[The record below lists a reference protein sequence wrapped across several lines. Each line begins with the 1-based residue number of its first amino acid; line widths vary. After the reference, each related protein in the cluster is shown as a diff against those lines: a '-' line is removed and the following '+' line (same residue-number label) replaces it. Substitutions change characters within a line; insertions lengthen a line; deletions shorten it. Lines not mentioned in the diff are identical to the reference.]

1 MLTPLTQVAISLL
14 NSIAYDTISDN
25 LPHYELF
32 INTVSE
38 LLKKLETGGLIRCIN
53 TEKPDELTSYELL
66 RPLQKISLLELL
78 EVTGEH
84 LNCNHPTN
92 EVLYSRYRGAANKL
106 GVINHVTR
114 AYLSEIKLNDLF

>member
-1 MLTPLTQVAISLL
+1 MLTPLTQIAISLL
-14 NSIAYDTISDN
+14 NSIAYDTTSDN
-25 LPHYELF
+25 LPHYALF
-32 INTVSE
+32 MNTVSE
-38 LLKKLETGGLIRCIN
+38 LLKKLENGGLIRCIN
-53 TEKPDELTSYELL
+53 AEKPDELTSYELL
-66 RPLQKISLLELL
+66 RPIHKISLLELL